1 MATPVETVADA
12 LFSFILSLL
21 RDPVAAK
28 EFTAEPQATLA
39 NHGLGNVCQADVAAV
54 KPVIVDHPSV
64 VYVPSPAPAPQP
76 SYRPPAPE
84 HHDPVQEI
92 VRMVQHFTTV
102 DARSTIVDQSV
113 NQNIWAQGDVMQI
126 FDNEAVLATG
136 AGSTAAGNDIIH
148 DSSQDSSTTI
158 VAGGDAVVDND
169 IDVSTVDGS
178 YNTATDAT
186 TTDNSVDVS
195 LTDVQITPAP
205 EPEPAPA
212 VMDATES
219 ASDDAPADAGLL
231 PEPEPIDESFDADEY

>member
-1 MATPVETVADA
+1 MTTMLATMADA
-12 LFSFILSLL
+12 LIDFILSLL
-21 RDPVAAK
+21 QDPAVQEEFDADPEGTLAARGMQNVSHADVCAVLPVVYDNPHVVQRAVVDTPSTHGTDPVGVLRNVL
-28 EFTAEPQATLA
+28 TTNSYITNNSTL
-39 NHGLGNVCQADVAAV
+39 
-54 KPVIVDHPSV
+54 
-64 VYVPSPAPAPQP
+64 
-76 SYRPPAPE
+76 
-84 HHDPVQEI
+84 
-92 VRMVQHFTTV
+92 
-102 DARSTIVDQSV
+102 VDQSV